1 MNLLHRDELHKDGA
15 HVCTHSVYIKDIQCM
30 CICNLHMCMHTQ
42 LDNLASLKAYLA
54 QKPCFHILI
63 VIRKKLRLREVK
75 YLV

>member
-1 MNLLHRDELHKDGA
+1 MCVHI
-15 HVCTHSVYIKDIQCM
+15 VYILRIFSACAY
-30 CICNLHMCMHTQ
+30 CTCNLHMCMHTQ